1 MPSKER
7 VERMIATV
15 EGGDIAGALEEF
27 YAPDVEMRDN
37 KAAPMV
43 GRAENLERERDFFGS
58 IRVNEHRA
66 VRYVVS
72 GDDVAIDWVLDFTTS
87 EGARYRMEQ
96 VAFQRWEGD
105 RIARERFYYDSA
117 TLERV

>member
-1 MPSKER
+1 MPTRER
-7 VERMIATV
+7 VERMIAMV
-15 EGGDIAGALEEF
+15 EGGDIAGAMEEF
-27 YAPDVEMRDN
+27 YAPDVEMREN
-37 KAAPMV
+37 KADPMV
-43 GRAENLERERDFFGS
+43 GLVANLNRERTFFGS

-96 VAFQRWEGD
+96 VAFQQWEGE

-117 TLERV
+117 TLQAA